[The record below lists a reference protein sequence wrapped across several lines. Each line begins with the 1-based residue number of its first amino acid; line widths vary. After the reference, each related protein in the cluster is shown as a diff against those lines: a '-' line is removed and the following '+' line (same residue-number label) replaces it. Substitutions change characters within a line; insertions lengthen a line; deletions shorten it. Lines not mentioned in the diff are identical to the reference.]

1 MEGLA
6 ISSPS
11 SGNWARIHPLLP
23 PWRVCRERLRTGLSA
38 RSTEIEPTGLAV
50 SKNLV
55 LVGTLS
61 YVCVCVNVGH
71 VKHPLRLFTLRRRD
85 LVVVMFAVDVFKPA
99 SD

>member
-1 MEGLA
+1 M
-6 ISSPS
+6 
-11 SGNWARIHPLLP
+11 
-23 PWRVCRERLRTGLSA
+23 
-38 RSTEIEPTGLAV
+38 AV

-55 LVGTLS
+55 LVGTLT

-71 VKHPLRLFTLRRRD
+71 VKHPLRLFTVRRRD

>member
-1 MEGLA
+1 M
-6 ISSPS
+6 
-11 SGNWARIHPLLP
+11 
-23 PWRVCRERLRTGLSA
+23 
-38 RSTEIEPTGLAV
+38 EIEPTGLAV
-50 SKNLV
+50 SNNLV

-61 YVCVCVNVGH
+61 YVCVCVCVNVGH